1 MVGKSDAMLLPAD
14 AVYNSELPRRQQ
26 VRVEDLLKYCRE
38 VGPDENCLRYT
49 RPRFYLDN
57 VQVGPDAANGGTI
70 SQKYRNKIKKMM
82 SKTD

>member
-1 MVGKSDAMLLPAD
+1 MLLPAD
-14 AVYNSELPRRQQ
+14 AAYYSELQRRQQ

-57 VQVGPDAANGGTI
+57 VQVGPDAVDERTI
-70 SQKYRNKIKKMM
+70 SQKYQNKIKEMM
-82 SKTD
+82 SKAD